1 MGFAKISY
9 LSVEETAMNKL
20 KLWREERI
28 LQLEGISKGQAEEGC
43 PPIDLYLYD
52 SEIITGIVQSVETH
66 TGGIKMKCLEDDMPY
81 MIDIH
86 ITLVERIISPSLEF
100 LKEDSDELQRHY

>member
-1 MGFAKISY
+1 
-9 LSVEETAMNKL
+9 MNKL

-66 TGGIKMKCLEDDMPY
+66 PGGIKLKCLEDDMPY

-86 ITLVERIISPSLEF
+86 ITLVERIINPSLEF
-100 LKEDSDELQRHY
+100 LRENSDEFQGHYGE